1 MSPQRCGHE
10 KGWRHEMSDAHALEA
25 AKPRDTSGPGS
36 SSDAM
41 SFRRKIGIKVFQ
53 LSGIRRIHII
63 GCSRSGTTMLHLAMV
78 RFADTMLA
86 DGESDVAYPNLLER
100 IRCGLRA
107 ASSGRPL
114 HYVTKRNFAW
124 FTPENTRRLVAH
136 VRCENMA
143 LINLVR
149 DPRDVMLSQYRGSL
163 SEAEGRRYVSPE
175 HWYGSILASDEISAA
190 LHDYPAKVTLR
201 YEDVIREASRT
212 ETAIATAFGLRT
224 NSQALSIDRV
234 KDNFDRL
241 GVQFDSREIEAL
253 GNVRNMDPASIGR
266 WKELGLPPSIAQAS
280 QAIRDRLASFCAEH
294 GYD

>member
-1 MSPQRCGHE
+1 
-10 KGWRHEMSDAHALEA
+10 MSDTHTLDAVRPGNAHGT
-25 AKPRDTSGPGS
+25 KS
-36 SSDAM
+36 SPHAVT
-41 SFRRKIGIKVFQ
+41 FRRKVGIKVFQ
-53 LSGIRRIHII
+53 LSGIKRIHII

-100 IRCGLRA
+100 VRCGLRA
-107 ASSGRPL
+107 AASGRTL

-124 FTPENTRRLVAH
+124 FTPENTKRLVTH
-136 VRCENMA
+136 VRSENIA

-149 DPRDVMLSQYRGSL
+149 DPRDVMLSQYKGSV
-163 SEAEGRRYVSPE
+163 SETEGRHYVSPE
-175 HWYGSILASDEISAA
+175 HWYGSVLASDEILAA
-190 LHDYPAKVTLR
+190 LHDHAAKVTLR
-201 YEDVIREASRT
+201 YEDVIREPART
-212 ETAIATAFGLRT
+212 ETTIATRFGLRT
-224 NSQALSIDRV
+224 NAEALSIDRV

-266 WKELGLPPSIAQAS
+266 WKELGLPPTIAQAS
-280 QAIRDRLASFCAEH
+280 PTIRKRLASFCAEH